1 MKSLEKLR
9 MKKLLFF
16 FLLAITVTACVPD
29 DTPKSDEFALVVEDA
44 TVPASMVSGQMA
56 TIQVKYRR
64 PTDCHIFNG
73 FYIDSDGFTQ
83 TISVRSL
90 KFNDSNCNDD
100 SETLYDVPLNFMPS
114 QAGTYRFKF
123 WKGQDGN
130 GAPIFIEFESVV
142 E

>member
-29 DTPKSDEFALVVEDA
+29 DTPKSEEFVLMVEDA
-44 TVPASMVSGQMA
+44 MVPATMVSGQMA

-73 FYIDSDGFTQ
+73 FYITPDGFTQ

-90 KFNDSNCNDD
+90 KFNESNCIED
-100 SETLYDVPLNFMPS
+100 SETLYEVPLNFMPG
-114 QAGTYRFKF
+114 QAGTYHFKF
-123 WKGQDGN
+123 WKGQDAN
-130 GAPIFIEFESVV
+130 GSPIFLELESVV

>member
-1 MKSLEKLR
+1 MKRLEKMK

-16 FLLAITVTACVPD
+16 FLLAITATACLPD
-29 DTPKSDEFALVVEDA
+29 DTPKSQEFVLEVEEA

-73 FYIDSDGFTQ
+73 FYINPNGFTQ
-83 TISVRSL
+83 TISVRSIM
-90 KFNDSNCNDD
+90 FEGSNCMED
-100 SETLYDVPLNFMPS
+100 SATLYDVPLNFTPT
-114 QAGTYRFKF
+114 QAGTYHFKF
-123 WKGQDGN
+123 WKGQDSYGS
-130 GAPIFIEFESVV
+130 PIYLEYESIV